1 MGELFRLSV
10 VTGDATVLNT
20 EVRSANLPMDFGSI
34 GILVNHAPML
44 CAVSKGIV
52 RGVLP
57 DGSTVRVR
65 VSEGVA
71 SVADNELTVLCRDA
85 ALAED

>member
-1 MGELFRLSV
+1 MGDLFRLSV
-10 VTGDATVLNT
+10 VTGESTVLDT
-20 EVRSANLPMDFGSI
+20 EVRSVNLPMDFGSI

-52 RGVLP
+52 RGKLS
-57 DGSTVRVR
+57 DGHTVRVR

-71 SVADNELTVLCRDA
+71 SVADNELTVLCGDA
-85 ALAED
+85 ALIED

>member
-1 MGELFRLSV
+1 MGDLFRLSV
-10 VTGDATVLNT
+10 VTGESTVLDT
-20 EVRSANLPMDFGSI
+20 EVRSVNLPMDFGSI

-52 RGVLP
+52 RGTLS
-57 DGSTVRVR
+57 DGSTVRIR

-71 SVADNELTVLCRDA
+71 SVADNELTVLCSDA
-85 ALAED
+85 ARVED